1 MSQNALKEFIKNSNV
16 DVTTDSN
23 YNNENLRLINEIE
36 KDLLRD
42 QHIPQRLDR
51 KLVNNSN
58 YGNIVNT
65 SKTDLDVSKLNM
77 GMFNATVNRSLSP
90 GDRVDLVEILKRSPF
105 SKRTIPNGLTVE
117 VKEIRGYY
125 GQFKV
130 GYSSTLEYGQ
140 KGDLNQ
146 KFFTVQFAINVSNG
160 TETKGWTINIYKN
173 GKIRFS
179 GGFVGTDIERQAEE
193 VRNYVVTA
201 YTTGKY
207 PFLYNA
213 FEYNNLSGQFKVN
226 GTIRL
231 FELHK
236 NYVKYGLKESSYE
249 PELSP
254 FLFAKYSLSDEEDA
268 TYIISSTG
276 NVQISGVRTPGR
288 MLKAYNIAS
297 DIMHSA
303 TRDGIIRISAQKVNS
318 ARRKNSSS
326 CPKNRQPP
334 CKTGFEERKNKK
346 GFTCCY
352 KIPKTKKM
360 APRGNALPIVNGDM
374 IGKRRCD
381 RYSQPEL
388 YDIAKRLGIVN
399 IKKTTKKEDLCAMI
413 KKVGGEKAQVAAFKN
428 GGKEYRLTGT
438 GNTFR
443 IGKKMA
449 KLYTKDDLV
458 RFAKIMKVAVNV
470 KNDKMTIA
478 KKLEKERNAIA
489 AKPKTPP
496 PKPEPKPSR
505 KNVAQ
510 QKRNVKKQ
518 EVIKKRGLDEASIR
532 RDITLLYGKRW
543 MQRYN
548 PSIENDV
555 REMKTK
561 LNGMGRLGNK
571 RGIPFKKD
579 VDLVKKRMVQRWK
592 NQRGRALERKF
603 IMNQL
608 NTTNI
613 PNALK
618 NKYKNAAVNY
628 IMTQGP
634 TMSQL
639 NKYKNTWINLHKGKW
654 SCYMSMD
661 KYQQFC
667 IDEATY
673 HLDRSKDILTKSIED
688 PKKYYDEMQEF
699 YRKLAKLF
707 PLMIMLEHIESH
719 THDLETEG
727 SLSRTQSSTQLDSD
741 SFAPATPPGH

>member
-1 MSQNALKEFIKNSNV
+1 MSQSSLREFLKNSNV
-16 DVTTDSN
+16 EVTNSN
-23 YNNENLRLINEIE
+23 YENENLRLVNNIE
-36 KDLLRD
+36 RDLLRD
-42 QHIPQRLDR
+42 QHVPQRLDQ
-51 KLVNNSN
+51 KLVNSST
-58 YGNIVNT
+58 YENT
-65 SKTDLDVSKLNM
+65 NVDVSKLNM

-117 VKEIRGYY
+117 VKESNVYY
-125 GQFKV
+125 GQVKV
-130 GYSSTLEYGQ
+130 GYSSTREYGQ
-140 KGDLNQ
+140 KGNLNQ

-160 TETKGWTINIYKN
+160 IETKGWTINIYKN

-193 VRNYVVTA
+193 VRNYVVTS

-226 GTIRL
+226 GSIRL

-236 NYVKYGLKESSYE
+236 NYQKYGLKESSYE

-254 FLFAKYSLSDEEDA
+254 FMFAKYALSDDEDA
-268 TYIISSTG
+268 TYIISNSG

-288 MLKAYNIAS
+288 MLKAYTIAK
-297 DIMHSA
+297 DIVESA
-303 TRDGIIRISAQKVNS
+303 TRDGHIRISATKINS
-318 ARRKNSSS
+318 GRRKNSST

-352 KIPKTKKM
+352 KISKTKK
-360 APRGNALPIVNGDM
+360 ASTTPRGNALPIINGDM

-381 RYSQPEL
+381 RYSQPQL

-399 IKKTTKKEDLCAMI
+399 I
-413 KKVGGEKAQVAAFKN
+413 
-428 GGKEYRLTGT
+428 
-438 GNTFR
+438 
-443 IGKKMA
+443 KKMA

-458 RFAKIMKVAVNV
+458 RFAKIMKIKVNA

-478 KKLEKERNAIA
+478 AKMEKERNAIA

-496 PKPEPKPSR
+496 PKPAQKPSR

-510 QKRNVKKQ
+510 QKRNIKRE

-532 RDITLLYGKRW
+532 KDITRLYGKRW
-543 MQRYN
+543 MDRYK

-561 LNGMGRLGNK
+561 LNGMGRIGNK

-592 NQRGRALERKF
+592 NQRGRELERKF

-608 NTTNI
+608 NTTNV
-613 PNALK
+613 PNRLK

-634 TMSQL
+634 TMAQL
-639 NKYKNTWINLHKGKW
+639 NKYKNTWINLHKGK
-654 SCYMSMD
+654 
-661 KYQQFC
+661 
-667 IDEATY
+667 
-673 HLDRSKDILTKSIED
+673 
-688 PKKYYDEMQEF
+688 
-699 YRKLAKLF
+699 
-707 PLMIMLEHIESH
+707 
-719 THDLETEG
+719 
-727 SLSRTQSSTQLDSD
+727 
-741 SFAPATPPGH
+741 

>member
-1 MSQNALKEFIKNSNV
+1 MSRNALKEFIKNSNV

-65 SKTDLDVSKLNM
+65 TKTDLDVSKLNM

-254 FLFAKYSLSDEEDA
+254 FLFAKYTLSDEEDA

-639 NKYKNTWINLHKGKW
+639 NKYKNTWINLHKGK
-654 SCYMSMD
+654 
-661 KYQQFC
+661 
-667 IDEATY
+667 
-673 HLDRSKDILTKSIED
+673 
-688 PKKYYDEMQEF
+688 
-699 YRKLAKLF
+699 
-707 PLMIMLEHIESH
+707 
-719 THDLETEG
+719 
-727 SLSRTQSSTQLDSD
+727 
-741 SFAPATPPGH
+741 

>member
-1 MSQNALKEFIKNSNV
+1 MSQASLREFLKNSNV
-16 DVTTDSN
+16 EVTNSN
-23 YNNENLRLINEIE
+23 YENEDLRLINNIE
-36 KDLLRD
+36 QDLLRD
-42 QHIPQRLDR
+42 QHVPQRLDR

-58 YGNIVNT
+58 YEDIVNT
-65 SKTDLDVSKLNM
+65 NKTELVVSKLNM
-77 GMFNATVNRSLSP
+77 GMFNATVNRTLSP
-90 GDRVDLVEILKRSPF
+90 GDRVDLIEILKKSPF

-117 VKEIRGYY
+117 VKEIKGYY

-130 GYSSTLEYGQ
+130 GYSSTREYGQ
-140 KGDLNQ
+140 KGDLKQ
-146 KFFTVQFAINVSNG
+146 PFFTVQIAINVSNG

-226 GTIRL
+226 GVVNL
-231 FELHK
+231 FDIHR
-236 NYVKYGLKESSYE
+236 NYQKYELKESSYE

-254 FLFAKYSLSDEEDA
+254 FMFAKYALSDEEDA
-268 TYIISSTG
+268 TYIISKSG

-303 TRDGIIRISAQKVNS
+303 VRDGRIKISKKQVNS
-318 ARRKNSSS
+318 ARRKNSST

-334 CKTGFEERKNKK
+334 CKSGFEERKNKK

-352 KIPKTKKM
+352 KIPKTKKKAVV
-360 APRGNALPIVNGDM
+360 APRGNTLPVINGNM

-413 KKVGGEKAQVAAFKN
+413 KKVGSEKAQVAAFKN
-428 GGKEYRLTGT
+428 GGKEYRLTGS

-443 IGKKMA
+443 VGKKMA
-449 KLYTKDDLV
+449 KLYTKDDLM
-458 RFAKIMKVAVNV
+458 RFAKIMKVNVNA
-470 KNDKMTIA
+470 KNDKMTIV

-496 PKPEPKPSR
+496 PKPVPKPTR

-510 QKRNVKKQ
+510 KKRNVEREK
-518 EVIKKRGLDEASIR
+518 VIKKRGLDEASIR
-532 RDITLLYGKRW
+532 RDITHLYGKRW
-543 MQRYN
+543 MTRYK

-561 LNGMGRLGNK
+561 LNSLGRIGNK

-592 NQRGRALERKF
+592 NRRERNLERTF

-608 NTTNI
+608 NTTNV
-613 PNALK
+613 PNRLK

-634 TMSQL
+634 TMTQL
-639 NKYKNTWINLHKGKW
+639 NKYKNTWINLHKGK
-654 SCYMSMD
+654 
-661 KYQQFC
+661 
-667 IDEATY
+667 
-673 HLDRSKDILTKSIED
+673 
-688 PKKYYDEMQEF
+688 
-699 YRKLAKLF
+699 
-707 PLMIMLEHIESH
+707 
-719 THDLETEG
+719 
-727 SLSRTQSSTQLDSD
+727 
-741 SFAPATPPGH
+741 

>member
-65 SKTDLDVSKLNM
+65 TKTDLDVSKLNM

-639 NKYKNTWINLHKGKW
+639 NKYKNTWINLHKGK
-654 SCYMSMD
+654 
-661 KYQQFC
+661 
-667 IDEATY
+667 
-673 HLDRSKDILTKSIED
+673 
-688 PKKYYDEMQEF
+688 
-699 YRKLAKLF
+699 
-707 PLMIMLEHIESH
+707 
-719 THDLETEG
+719 
-727 SLSRTQSSTQLDSD
+727 
-741 SFAPATPPGH
+741 

>member
-1 MSQNALKEFIKNSNV
+1 MSQASLREFLKNSNV
-16 DVTTDSN
+16 EVTNSN
-23 YNNENLRLINEIE
+23 YENENLRLINNIE

-42 QHIPQRLDR
+42 QHVPQRLDR

-58 YGNIVNT
+58 YENILNT
-65 SKTDLDVSKLNM
+65 NKSDLIVSKLNM
-77 GMFNATVNRSLSP
+77 GMFNATVNRTLSP
-90 GDRVDLVEILKRSPF
+90 GDRVDLIEILKRTPYP
-105 SKRTIPNGLTVE
+105 KRTIPNGLTVE

-130 GYSSTLEYGQ
+130 GYSSTREYGQ
-140 KGDLNQ
+140 KGNLNQ
-146 KFFTVQFAINVSNG
+146 KFFTVQLAVNVSDG

-193 VRNYVVTA
+193 VRNYVVTS

-226 GTIRL
+226 GVIDL
-231 FELHK
+231 FSVHK
-236 NYVKYGLKESSYE
+236 NYQKHGFKESSYE

-254 FLFAKYSLSDEEDA
+254 FMFAKYALSDEEDA
-268 TYIISSTG
+268 TYIISKSG

-303 TRDGIIRISAQKVNS
+303 TRDGHIKISARKVDS
-318 ARRKNSSS
+318 ARRKNSST

-334 CKTGFEERKNKK
+334 CKSGFEERKNKK

-352 KIPKTKKM
+352 KIPKTKKKV
-360 APRGNALPIVNGDM
+360 APRGTALPVIDGDM

-381 RYSQPEL
+381 RYSQTEL
-388 YDIAKRLGIVN
+388 YDIARKLGIVN

-413 KKVGGEKAQVAAFKN
+413 KKVGSEKAQVAAFKN
-428 GGKEYRLTGT
+428 GGKEYRLTGS

-443 IGKKMA
+443 VGKKMA
-449 KLYTKDDLV
+449 KLYTKDDLI
-458 RFAKIMKVAVNV
+458 RFAKIMKVNINA
-470 KNDKMTIA
+470 KNDKMTIVR
-478 KKLEKERNAIA
+478 KMEKERNAIA

-496 PKPEPKPSR
+496 PKPVPKPSR
-505 KNVAQ
+505 RNVAQ
-510 QKRNVKKQ
+510 KKRNVEREK
-518 EVIKKRGLDEASIR
+518 VIKKRGLDEASIR
-532 RDITLLYGKRW
+532 NDIKRLYGKRW
-543 MQRYN
+543 MERYK

-561 LNGMGRLGNK
+561 LNTMGRLGNK

-579 VDLVKKRMVQRWK
+579 VDLVKRRMVQRWK
-592 NQRGRALERKF
+592 NERERNLERKF

-608 NTTNI
+608 NTTNV
-613 PNALK
+613 PNRLK
-618 NKYKNAAVNY
+618 NRYKNAAVNY

-634 TMSQL
+634 TMAQL
-639 NKYKNTWINLHKGKW
+639 NKYKNTWINLHKGK
-654 SCYMSMD
+654 
-661 KYQQFC
+661 
-667 IDEATY
+667 
-673 HLDRSKDILTKSIED
+673 
-688 PKKYYDEMQEF
+688 
-699 YRKLAKLF
+699 
-707 PLMIMLEHIESH
+707 
-719 THDLETEG
+719 
-727 SLSRTQSSTQLDSD
+727 
-741 SFAPATPPGH
+741 

>member
-65 SKTDLDVSKLNM
+65 TKTDLDVSKLNM

-254 FLFAKYSLSDEEDA
+254 FLFAKYTLSDEEDA

-639 NKYKNTWINLHKGKW
+639 NKYKNTWINLHKGK
-654 SCYMSMD
+654 
-661 KYQQFC
+661 
-667 IDEATY
+667 
-673 HLDRSKDILTKSIED
+673 
-688 PKKYYDEMQEF
+688 
-699 YRKLAKLF
+699 
-707 PLMIMLEHIESH
+707 
-719 THDLETEG
+719 
-727 SLSRTQSSTQLDSD
+727 
-741 SFAPATPPGH
+741 

>member
-1 MSQNALKEFIKNSNV
+1 MSQSALKEFIKNSNV
-16 DVTTDSN
+16 NVTTDSN
-23 YNNENLRLINEIE
+23 YNNDNLRLINNIE
-36 KDLLRD
+36 QELIKD
-42 QHIPQRLDR
+42 QHVPQRLDR
-51 KLVNNSN
+51 KLVNAVA
-58 YGNIVNT
+58 YEDIVSANT
-65 SKTDLDVSKLNM
+65 SELNVSKLNM
-77 GMFNATVNRSLSP
+77 GMFNATVNRTLSP
-90 GDRVDLVEILKRSPF
+90 GDRVDLIEILKRSPF
-105 SKRTIPNGLTVE
+105 TKRTIPNGLTVE
-117 VKEIRGYY
+117 VKEIKGYY

-130 GYSSTLEYGQ
+130 GYSSTREYGQ

-146 KFFTVQFAINVSNG
+146 PFFTVQFAINVSNG

-179 GGFVGTDIERQAEE
+179 GGFIGTDIERQAEE
-193 VRNYVVTA
+193 VRNYIVTA

-226 GTIRL
+226 GSISL
-231 FELHK
+231 FDLHR

-254 FLFAKYSLSDEEDA
+254 FMFAKYTLAEGEDA
-268 TYIISSTG
+268 TYIISSSG

-297 DIMHSA
+297 EIMHAA
-303 TRDGIIRISAQKVNS
+303 TNDGRIKITKARINTE
-318 ARRKNSSS
+318 RRKNSSS

-352 KIPKTKKM
+352 KIPKTKKKTPA

-399 IKKTTKKEDLCAMI
+399 IKKTTTKEDLCAMI
-413 KKVGGEKAQVAAFKN
+413 KKVGSERAQVAAFKN

-449 KLYTKDDLV
+449 KLYTKEDLI
-458 RFAKIMKVAVNV
+458 RFAKIMKVAINS
-470 KNDKMTIA
+470 KNDKMTIVR
-478 KKLEKERNAIA
+478 KMEKERNAIA

-496 PKPEPKPSR
+496 PAPTPKPSR

-510 QKRNVKKQ
+510 QKRNAKRA
-518 EVIKKRGLDEASIR
+518 EVMKKRGLDEASIR
-532 RDITLLYGKRW
+532 NDIVRLYGKRW

-555 REMKTK
+555 REMKAK

-579 VDLVKKRMVQRWK
+579 IDIVKKRMVERWK
-592 NQRGRALERKF
+592 NQRGRELERKF

-608 NTTNI
+608 NTTNV

-618 NKYKNAAVNY
+618 NRYKVAAVNY

-634 TMSQL
+634 TMAQL
-639 NKYKNTWINLHKGKW
+639 NKYKNTWINLHKGK
-654 SCYMSMD
+654 
-661 KYQQFC
+661 
-667 IDEATY
+667 
-673 HLDRSKDILTKSIED
+673 
-688 PKKYYDEMQEF
+688 
-699 YRKLAKLF
+699 
-707 PLMIMLEHIESH
+707 
-719 THDLETEG
+719 
-727 SLSRTQSSTQLDSD
+727 
-741 SFAPATPPGH
+741 

>member
-1 MSQNALKEFIKNSNV
+1 MSQSALKEFIKNSNV
-16 DVTTDSN
+16 NVTTDSN
-23 YNNENLRLINEIE
+23 YNNDNLRLINNIE
-36 KDLLRD
+36 QELIKD
-42 QHIPQRLDR
+42 QHVPQRLDR
-51 KLVNNSN
+51 KLVNAVA
-58 YGNIVNT
+58 YEDIVSANT
-65 SKTDLDVSKLNM
+65 SELNVSKLNM
-77 GMFNATVNRSLSP
+77 GMFNATVNRTLSP
-90 GDRVDLVEILKRSPF
+90 GDRVDLIEILKRSPF
-105 SKRTIPNGLTVE
+105 TKRTIPNGLTVE
-117 VKEIRGYY
+117 VKEIKGYY

-130 GYSSTLEYGQ
+130 GYSSTREYGQ

-146 KFFTVQFAINVSNG
+146 PFFTVQFAINVSNG

-179 GGFVGTDIERQAEE
+179 GGFIGTDIERQAEE
-193 VRNYVVTA
+193 VRNYIVTA

-226 GTIRL
+226 GSISL
-231 FELHK
+231 FDLHR

-254 FLFAKYSLSDEEDA
+254 FMFAKYTLAEGEDA
-268 TYIISSTG
+268 TYIISSSG

-297 DIMHSA
+297 EIMHAA
-303 TRDGIIRISAQKVNS
+303 TNDGRIKITKARINTE
-318 ARRKNSSS
+318 RRKNSSS

-352 KIPKTKKM
+352 KIPKTKKKTPA

-388 YDIAKRLGIVN
+388 YDIAKRLGVVN
-399 IKKTTKKEDLCAMI
+399 IKKTTTKEDLCAMI
-413 KKVGGEKAQVAAFKN
+413 KKVGSERAQVAAFKN

-449 KLYTKDDLV
+449 KLYTKEDLI
-458 RFAKIMKVAVNV
+458 RFAKIMKVAINS
-470 KNDKMTIA
+470 KNDKMSIVR
-478 KKLEKERNAIA
+478 KMEKERNTIA

-496 PKPEPKPSR
+496 PAPTPKPSR

-510 QKRNVKKQ
+510 QKRNAKRA
-518 EVIKKRGLDEASIR
+518 EVMKKRGLDEASIR
-532 RDITLLYGKRW
+532 NDIVRLYGKRW

-555 REMKTK
+555 REMKAK

-579 VDLVKKRMVQRWK
+579 IDIVKKRMVERWK
-592 NQRGRALERKF
+592 NQRGRELERKF

-608 NTTNI
+608 NTTNV

-618 NKYKNAAVNY
+618 NRYKVAAVNY

-634 TMSQL
+634 TMAQL
-639 NKYKNTWINLHKGKW
+639 NKYKNTWINLHKGK
-654 SCYMSMD
+654 
-661 KYQQFC
+661 
-667 IDEATY
+667 
-673 HLDRSKDILTKSIED
+673 
-688 PKKYYDEMQEF
+688 
-699 YRKLAKLF
+699 
-707 PLMIMLEHIESH
+707 
-719 THDLETEG
+719 
-727 SLSRTQSSTQLDSD
+727 
-741 SFAPATPPGH
+741 

>member
-1 MSQNALKEFIKNSNV
+1 MSQSAIKEFIKNSNV
-16 DVTTDSN
+16 NVTTDSN
-23 YNNENLRLINEIE
+23 YNNENLRLINNIE
-36 KDLLRD
+36 KDLIRD
-42 QHIPQRLDR
+42 QHVPQRLDQ
-51 KLVNNSN
+51 KLVNTSN
-58 YGNIVNT
+58 YDTIVNT
-65 SKTDLDVSKLNM
+65 TKTDLVISKLNM

-90 GDRVDLVEILKRSPF
+90 GDRVDLVEILKKSPF
-105 SKRTIPNGLTVE
+105 TKRTIPNGLTVE
-117 VKEIRGYY
+117 VKEIKGYY

-130 GYSSTLEYGQ
+130 GYSSTLEYGE
-140 KGDLNQ
+140 KGDLKQ

-193 VRNYVVTA
+193 VRNYIVTA
-201 YTTGKY
+201 YTTGAY

-226 GTIRL
+226 GSIRL
-231 FELHK
+231 IELQK
-236 NYVKYGLKESSYE
+236 KYTKYGLKESSYE
-249 PELSP
+249 PEISP
-254 FLFAKYSLSDEEDA
+254 FMFAKYALSDEEDA
-268 TYIISSTG
+268 TFIISSSG
-276 NVQISGVRTPGR
+276 NVQITGVRTPGR

-303 TRDGIIRISAQKVNS
+303 TRDGIIRISAQKVNTE
-318 ARRKNSSS
+318 RRKNSSS

-352 KIPKTKKM
+352 KIPKTKKKT
-360 APRGNALPIVNGDM
+360 PRGTALPVVNGDM
-374 IGKRRCD
+374 IGTRRCD

-399 IKKTTKKEDLCAMI
+399 IKKTTKKDVLCAMI
-413 KKVGGEKAQVAAFKN
+413 KKVGSENAQVTAFKN
-428 GGKEYRLTGT
+428 GGKEYRLTGS
-438 GNTFR
+438 GSVFR

-449 KLYTKDDLV
+449 KLYTKENLI
-458 RFAKIMKVAVNV
+458 RFAKIMKIAVNA
-470 KNDKMTIA
+470 KNDKMTIV

-496 PKPEPKPSR
+496 PAPTPKPSR

-543 MQRYN
+543 MQRYS

-639 NKYKNTWINLHKGKW
+639 NKYKNTWINLHKGK
-654 SCYMSMD
+654 
-661 KYQQFC
+661 
-667 IDEATY
+667 
-673 HLDRSKDILTKSIED
+673 
-688 PKKYYDEMQEF
+688 
-699 YRKLAKLF
+699 
-707 PLMIMLEHIESH
+707 
-719 THDLETEG
+719 
-727 SLSRTQSSTQLDSD
+727 
-741 SFAPATPPGH
+741 

>member
-1 MSQNALKEFIKNSNV
+1 MSQASLREFLKNSNV
-16 DVTTDSN
+16 EVTNSN
-23 YNNENLRLINEIE
+23 YENENLRLVNNIE
-36 KDLLRD
+36 RDLLRD
-42 QHIPQRLDR
+42 QHVPQRLDQ
-51 KLVNNSN
+51 KLVNSST
-58 YGNIVNT
+58 YENT
-65 SKTDLDVSKLNM
+65 TVDVSKLNM
-77 GMFNATVNRSLSP
+77 GMFNATVNRTLSP
-90 GDRVDLVEILKRSPF
+90 GDRVDLVEILKMTPRP
-105 SKRTIPNGLTVE
+105 KRTIPNGLTVE
-117 VKEIRGYY
+117 VKEIKGYY

-130 GYSSTLEYGQ
+130 GYSSTREYGQ
-140 KGDLNQ
+140 KGNLNQ

-160 TETKGWTINIYKN
+160 IETKGWTINIYKN

-193 VRNYVVTA
+193 VRNYVVTS

-236 NYVKYGLKESSYE
+236 NYQKYGLKESSYE

-254 FLFAKYSLSDEEDA
+254 FMFAKYALSDDEDA
-268 TYIISSTG
+268 TYIISSSG

-288 MLKAYNIAS
+288 MLKAYTIAK
-297 DIMHSA
+297 DIVESA
-303 TRDGIIRISAQKVNS
+303 TRDGHIRISATKINS
-318 ARRKNSSS
+318 GRRKNSST

-346 GFTCCY
+346 GFVCCY
-352 KIPKTKKM
+352 KISKTKKTTTT
-360 APRGNALPIVNGDM
+360 PRGNALPIIDGDM

-381 RYSQPEL
+381 RYSQPQL

-399 IKKTTKKEDLCAMI
+399 IKKTTKKDDLCAMI
-413 KKVGGEKAQVAAFKN
+413 KKVGSEKAQVAAFKN
-428 GGKEYRLTGT
+428 NGKEYRLTGT
-438 GNTFR
+438 GKTFR

-458 RFAKIMKVAVNV
+458 RFAKIMKINVNA

-478 KKLEKERNAIA
+478 AKMEKERNAIA

-496 PKPEPKPSR
+496 PKPTPKPSR

-510 QKRNVKKQ
+510 QKRNIKRE

-532 RDITLLYGKRW
+532 KDIVRLYGKRW
-543 MQRYN
+543 MDRYK

-561 LNGMGRLGNK
+561 LNGMGRIGNK

-592 NQRGRALERKF
+592 NQRGRDLERKF

-608 NTTNI
+608 NTTNV
-613 PNALK
+613 PNRLK
-618 NKYKNAAVNY
+618 NKYKTAAVNY

-634 TMSQL
+634 TMAQL
-639 NKYKNTWINLHKGKW
+639 NKYKNTWINLHKGK
-654 SCYMSMD
+654 
-661 KYQQFC
+661 
-667 IDEATY
+667 
-673 HLDRSKDILTKSIED
+673 
-688 PKKYYDEMQEF
+688 
-699 YRKLAKLF
+699 
-707 PLMIMLEHIESH
+707 
-719 THDLETEG
+719 
-727 SLSRTQSSTQLDSD
+727 
-741 SFAPATPPGH
+741 

>member
-65 SKTDLDVSKLNM
+65 TKTDLDVSKLNM

-254 FLFAKYSLSDEEDA
+254 FLFAKYTLSDEEDA

-470 KNDKMTIA
+470 KNDKMTIV

-496 PKPEPKPSR
+496 PAPTPKPSR

-639 NKYKNTWINLHKGKW
+639 NKYKNTWINLHKGK
-654 SCYMSMD
+654 
-661 KYQQFC
+661 
-667 IDEATY
+667 
-673 HLDRSKDILTKSIED
+673 
-688 PKKYYDEMQEF
+688 
-699 YRKLAKLF
+699 
-707 PLMIMLEHIESH
+707 
-719 THDLETEG
+719 
-727 SLSRTQSSTQLDSD
+727 
-741 SFAPATPPGH
+741 